1 MNGWT
6 IERAIVLILLIVAV
20 FVAIFLGLELI
31 EEADNDGD
39 GLRSAAVEQGW
50 YA

>member
-1 MNGWT
+1 MT
-6 IERAIVLILLIVAV
+6 PERIFTWAVAIVVSVLLV
-20 FVAIFLGLELI
+20 IFLLVVI
-31 EEADNDGD
+31 DRVDDDNDGD

>member
-6 IERAIVLILLIVAV
+6 VERALVVIILIFGVLLCVWAFFEIV
-20 FVAIFLGLELI
+20 E
-31 EEADNDGD
+31 DNDGD